1 MADILLSNEDLTV
14 FGGPETISLDLD
26 IGAQGDRGSIIV
38 GSNGNPQDANVNA
51 ALSLQPRYRE
61 TLPPYALPAGINAL
75 DIAIDY
81 NPASTTYKTVF
92 QRVATPTGTQW
103 TQLFNLKTNYYSSIK
118 DVTAVVNNGIGT
130 LTIPPINV
138 ADIYGSS
145 GITAATSTVFNVQY
159 SISASDASGPLATTL
174 MVKELITS
182 QGFLAL
188 PLEIKGV
195 EYIEGVWQPMAGPKR
210 VHLFITVV

>member
-1 MADILLSNEDLTV
+1 MADILLSNDDLTV

-26 IGAQGDRGSIIV
+26 IGPQGDRGSIIV

-51 ALSLQPRYRE
+51 AIVQSLQ
-61 TLPPYALPAGINAL
+61 AL

-81 NPASTTYKTVF
+81 NPASETYKTVF
-92 QRVATPTGTQW
+92 QRVATATGTQW
-103 TQLFNLKTNYYSSIK
+103 TQMFNLKTNYYSSIK
-118 DVTAVVNNGIGT
+118 EEVAVNGT
-130 LTIPPINV
+130 LEITPINV

-145 GITAATSTVFNVQY
+145 GVTAATSDAFNIQY
-159 SISASDASGPLATTL
+159 SISSPDSAGPLATTL
-174 MVKELITS
+174 SIKPLITS

-195 EYIEGVWQPMAGPKR
+195 EYIDDAWQPMAGPKR

>member
-1 MADILLSNEDLTV
+1 MADILLSNDDLTI
-14 FGGPETISLDLD
+14 FGGPETVSLDLD
-26 IGAQGDRGSIIV
+26 IGPQGDRGSIIIGV
-38 GSNGNPQDANVNA
+38 LGDPRDANVA
-51 ALSLQPRYRE
+51 STIVQD
-61 TLPPYALPAGINAL
+61 TQAL

-81 NPASTTYKTVF
+81 QPVSTTYKTVF
-92 QRVATPTGTQW
+92 QKVSSGGSLQW
-103 TQLFNLKTNYYSSIK
+103 TPLINLKTNYYSSIK
-118 DVTAVVNNGIGT
+118 DVTAANGK

-145 GITAATSTVFNVQY
+145 GITAATSAAFNVQY
-159 SISASDASGPLATTL
+159 SISSPETAGPLATNL
-174 MVKELITS
+174 IVKELITS

-195 EYIEGVWQPMAGPKR
+195 EYIDDAWEPMAGPKR

>member
-14 FGGPETISLDLD
+14 FGGPESISLDLD
-26 IGAQGDRGSIIV
+26 IGPQGDRGSIIV

-51 ALSLQPRYRE
+51 ALQLQPRY
-61 TLPPYALPAGINAL
+61 LPPAPGFTFPDGINAL

-81 NPASTTYKTVF
+81 NPYSPTYKTIF

-103 TQLFNLKTNYYSSIK
+103 TEMLSLKTNFYSSVK
-118 DVTAVVNNGIGT
+118 DVTAVAGSNGIGT
-130 LTIPPINV
+130 ITIPPINITEI
-138 ADIYGSS
+138 ASDINL
-145 GITAATSTVFNVQY
+145 TSANFSIQY
-159 SISASDASGPLATTL
+159 SISSPTGGP
-174 MVKELITS
+174 VSTS
-182 QGFLAL
+182 LVVNPVIDDPIRAL

-195 EYIEGVWQPMAGPKR
+195 EYIDDAWQPMAGPKR

>member
-1 MADILLSNEDLTV
+1 MSDILLSNDDLTI

-26 IGAQGDRGSIIV
+26 FGPQGDRGSIIIGV
-38 GSNGNPQDANVNA
+38 LGDPRDSNVASTIVQDT
-51 ALSLQPRYRE
+51 Q
-61 TLPPYALPAGINAL
+61 AL

-81 NPASTTYKTVF
+81 QTASTTYKTVF
-92 QRVATPTGTQW
+92 QKVSTGGSLQW
-103 TQLFNLKTNYYSSIK
+103 TPLISLKTNYYSSI
-118 DVTAVVNNGIGT
+118 DNVVAADGK

-138 ADIYGSS
+138 ATIYGLSELD
-145 GITAATSTVFNVQY
+145 AATSSRFNIQY
-159 SISASDASGPLATTL
+159 SISSSDSAGPMATNL
-174 MVKELITS
+174 IVKDLITN

-195 EYIEGVWQPMAGPKR
+195 EYVDGTWGPITGSKT

>member
-1 MADILLSNEDLTV
+1 MADILLSNDDLTV

-26 IGAQGDRGSIIV
+26 IGPQGDRGSIIV

-51 ALSLQPRYRE
+51 AIVQDLQ
-61 TLPPYALPAGINAL
+61 AL

-92 QRVATPTGTQW
+92 QRVATATGTQW

-118 DVTAVVNNGIGT
+118 DVTAANGKLT
-130 LTIPPINV
+130 LTPINV

-145 GITAATSTVFNVQY
+145 GVTAATSSAFNIQY
-159 SISASDASGPLATTL
+159 SISSSDASGPLATTL
-174 MVKELITS
+174 IVKDLTTS

-195 EYIEGVWQPMAGPKR
+195 EYIDDAWQPMAGPKR

>member
-1 MADILLSNEDLTV
+1 MADILLSTDDLTI

-26 IGAQGDRGSIIV
+26 IGPQGDRGSIIIGV
-38 GSNGNPQDANVNA
+38 LGD
-51 ALSLQPRYRE
+51 PRDTSVASTIVQE
-61 TLPPYALPAGINAL
+61 TQAL

-81 NPASTTYKTVF
+81 SPYSTTYKTVF
-92 QRVATPTGTQW
+92 QKVSSGGSLQW
-103 TQLFNLKTNYYSSIK
+103 TPLISLKTNYYSSIK
-118 DVTAVVNNGIGT
+118 NVTAANGT

-145 GITAATSTVFNVQY
+145 GITAATSAAFNVQY
-159 SISASDASGPLATTL
+159 SISSPETAGPLATNL
-174 MVKELITS
+174 IVKELITS

-195 EYIEGVWQPMAGPKR
+195 EYIDDAWEPMAGPKR